1 MPQFAKQFNV
11 IEEHYVIFYAKF
23 VIDDQVGLRCGEPPA
38 MNNQNA
44 RYNRNIGAQK
54 RFD

>member
-1 MPQFAKQFNV
+1 MAGHRTIGV
-11 IEEHYVIFYAKF
+11 ITKVKLLQKI
-23 VIDDQVGLRCGEPPA
+23 CGEPPA

-54 RFD
+54 RFY